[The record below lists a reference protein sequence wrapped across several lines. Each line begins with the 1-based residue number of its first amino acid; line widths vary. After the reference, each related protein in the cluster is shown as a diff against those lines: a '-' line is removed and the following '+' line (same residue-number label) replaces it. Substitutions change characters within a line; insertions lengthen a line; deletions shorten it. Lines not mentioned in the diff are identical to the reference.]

1 MVSAQILIAAERSG
15 RGQHKS
21 LLAGWSR
28 SRRHGNIGQGCR
40 CDGTELGENF
50 TFQSVKLLSGDS
62 KQKKFPQKK
71 WYFDHNWG
79 VGHFVVGTTQKY
91 HFF

>member
-50 TFQSVKLLSGDS
+50 TFQSVKLSGDS
-62 KQKKFPQKK
+62 KQKKFSHKK
-71 WYFDHNWG
+71 SGTLTTFFDAALNYSSG
-79 VGHFVVGTTQKY
+79 GL
-91 HFF
+91 